1 MTTANV
7 GISHFTHNE
16 QPYITV
22 QEYKNAPT
30 AVDIDNLVVGGNLD
44 AQNAEL
50 ANLIIR
56 ASSYMDEYF
65 NQNLC
70 ANTETETQRVRVSNM
85 GYLPIHPFNDP
96 LIAVTNFQYGTDPNN
111 LYTLSQLDQLWFE
124 EQQFLVPVA
133 PLSATQ
139 WSSQGPLGF
148 YGFPPSGR
156 TWVYCQYTYDA
167 GYVNNAMD
175 QAAAGDTTI
184 VMLNPRGIRA
194 GFDYMISDGPKSEKI
209 VVDSSYVYG
218 SAVVPLVTPLRYS
231 HATGITLGN
240 LPNAIKQ
247 ACILITT
254 AFIKARGDNS
264 LTMGITTKPIGNQLP
279 AQMYGGEIALAMT
292 MVDKFRRIR

>member
-1 MTTANV
+1 MTTPNV
-7 GISHFTHNE
+7 GISHDTHTE

-22 QEYKNAPT
+22 AEYKAAPT
-30 AVDIDNLVVGGNLD
+30 AVDIDNLVVGGNLA
-44 AQNAEL
+44 AQDAEL
-50 ANLIIR
+50 ASIIAR

-85 GYLPIHPFNDP
+85 GYLAIHPFNDP
-96 LIAVTNFQYGTDPNN
+96 LIAVTEFNYGTDPIN
-111 LYTLSQLDQLWFE
+111 LYPLNQLDTIWFE
-124 EQQFLVPVA
+124 DQQFLVPVA

-167 GYVNNAMD
+167 GFVNNAILT
-175 QAAAGDTTI
+175 AVAGESTMTVI
-184 VMLNPRGIRA
+184 NPTGIRA
-194 GFDYMISDGPKSEKI
+194 GFPYTISDAAKSERI
-209 VVDSSYVYG
+209 MVADSYVYG
-218 SAVVPLVTPLRYS
+218 SLTVPLATPLRYS
-231 HATGITLGN
+231 HAEGVTFGN
-240 LPNAIKQ
+240 LPSAIKQ

-254 AFIKARGDNS
+254 AFIKVRGDSS

-279 AQMYGGEIALAMT
+279 SQMYGGEIALAMT